1 MNFFTPHVV
10 AYKFTD
16 NSPPTGEDNKKWYDK
31 IVNTILFPYI
41 CKKNQIQIT

>member
-1 MNFFTPHVV
+1 MSKKYVPKIIN
-10 AYKFTD
+10 FTD

-41 CKKNQIQIT
+41 CKIKIKYK